1 MAKPLL
7 AQPSISDYQ
16 VITLQGYKVYVN
28 NNALIHNETKE
39 AIKVLEEKI
48 IELDTLL
55 QPAHLRLLK
64 NVPIW
69 MEWELLPQGAMWYHK
84 SREWLVANGYLGEK
98 AGCVEINNIRNYV
111 AWQQLNQPYMVLHEL
126 SHAYHHQVLSSS
138 NREIL
143 QAYRKAV
150 KSKKYESVAFNMG
163 GKRRAY
169 ALNSVDEY
177 FAELT
182 EAYIGKNDYYP
193 FNREQLQEFDP
204 IGYELMK
211 KYWD

>member
-1 MAKPLL
+1 
-7 AQPSISDYQ
+7 
-16 VITLQGYKVYVN
+16 
-28 NNALIHNETKE
+28 
-39 AIKVLEEKI
+39 
-48 IELDTLL
+48 
-55 QPAHLRLLK
+55 
-64 NVPIW
+64 
-69 MEWELLPQGAMWYHK
+69 
-84 SREWLVANGYLGEK
+84 
-98 AGCVEINNIRNYV
+98 
-111 AWQQLNQPYMVLHEL
+111 MVLHEL

-138 NREIL
+138 NWEIL